1 MAQNPSNPLHAPVA
15 QQFFVVSASVATS
28 ASAIAAGLGP
38 FRGLFFKTSSSVTIS
53 QDGNT
58 IVVDDFPKNGILWI
72 QGSFVS
78 AIVTATNVYAL
89 R

>member
-1 MAQNPSNPLHAPVA
+1 MSNPANPLHAPIA

-38 FRGLFFKTSSSVTIS
+38 FRGLFFKSSTSVTIS
-53 QDGNT
+53 QDGNE
-58 IVVDDFPKNGILWI
+58 IIIDDFPKNGILWI
-72 QGSFVS
+72 QGSFVA
-78 AIVTATNVYAL
+78 AIATATNVYGL

>member
-1 MAQNPSNPLHAPVA
+1 MPAPFSPFATPVA
-15 QQFFVVSASVATS
+15 QQFFVVSVSVSTS
-28 ASAIAAGLGP
+28 ASAVAAGIGP

-53 QDGNT
+53 SDGNT
-58 IVVDDFPKNGILWI
+58 IDIDNFAKNGILWI
-72 QGSFVS
+72 QGGFVA